1 MRVAYLVN
9 QYPSI
14 SHTFVR
20 REIEGLE
27 RLGIEVEPFS
37 VRPMDANALPDPKDK
52 LEVERTHALLSG
64 GAKGL
69 LPAITRVAASRPER
83 FARAQALTVRTGMRS
98 D

>member
-27 RLGIEVEPFS
+27 RLGIQVEPFS

-52 LEVERTHALLSG
+52 LEV
-64 GAKGL
+64 
-69 LPAITRVAASRPER
+69 
-83 FARAQALTVRTGMRS
+83 
-98 D
+98 